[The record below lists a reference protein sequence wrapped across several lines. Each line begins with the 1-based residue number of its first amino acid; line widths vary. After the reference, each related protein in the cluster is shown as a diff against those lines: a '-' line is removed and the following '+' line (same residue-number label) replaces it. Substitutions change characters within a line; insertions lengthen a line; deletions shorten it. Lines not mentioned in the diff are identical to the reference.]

1 MSIDDDYAAYIPL
14 LRDQLRSIGVTFE
27 ANNLANATAVGI
39 TQLVWRTGP
48 IEHTHAG
55 ARGRRNGLHD
65 GVMFARNTWVYH
77 QALQAVTS
85 SDPYALLRFED
96 RILDRGLVWPGTSGT
111 LSQFGYGALGEIRK
125 YAKKRVNFL
134 PAWEP
139 RVRSAVERLRG
150 EDSSFIERLKTVYNK
165 DFSTFLD
172 TAPPIV
178 REDLHQVE
186 HALLNA
192 PYDLGAETLSWF
204 AGKPVL

>member
-1 MSIDDDYAAYIPL
+1 M
-14 LRDQLRSIGVTFE
+14 R
-27 ANNLANATAVGI
+27 
-39 TQLVWRTGP
+39 
-48 IEHTHAG
+48 

-77 QALQAVTS
+77 QALQTVTS

-125 YAKKRVNFL
+125 YAKKQVIFL
-134 PAWEP
+134 MHLQKTFPHEEYLLLAAAESVLEPEHFGMPAWEP
-139 RVRSAVERLRG
+139 RVHSAVERLRG
-150 EDSSFIERLKTVYNK
+150 EDPSFIERLKTVYNR

-172 TAPPIV
+172 TAPPIF
-178 REDLHQVE
+178 REDLNQVE

-204 AGKPVL
+204 AWNPVL